1 MPTTVNVAGRGTI
14 TFDDNVSDE
23 EIQQIV
29 QKEFPVSGE
38 DVVRSIA
45 EDPSYAQRMS
55 RDDFM
60 EMRRYKEDKP
70 VDFSAKL
77 AEAFGGIGE
86 LVSNA
91 FTTAPKFD
99 PQAGPIEKGASLV
112 ANIGQGAMVGAGDFG
127 NMFIS
132 VLEGYSNDDN
142 SYSRYRLA
150 NDLKDTQENRAEY
163 DRIIDS
169 DFESFKGLQTW
180 QQSRKDILGQASM
193 PAMAETISLVAQ
205 PPLPGAALLQVAGVG
220 ARIGEVGARVAQMG
234 GKGIQAVG
242 KATTAAANAPQRVA
256 GAAVKALT
264 ESKEIAGKVEKII
277 ATGSTGLAA
286 FQLGG
291 FSIPG
296 LSTTATTIALGKAVG
311 NALEV
316 AGEVTQKI
324 AEHAGKKAG
333 RLGVF
338 ESLANDLSASTA
350 ARAIGRVGSVAGADI
365 VAPYVSA
372 AIQGAAEGAII
383 GGTIGFITDGE
394 EGAAGGMGAGL
405 ALGGAGGLAGRGY
418 AQASGMIRQNK
429 IVNDALRGIASL
441 DPQNRAN
448 ASRLFDQFIKDGNQE
463 AVAEMVDAKNWL
475 SSDVYFSFINN
486 EQAKAMPA
494 ADGTS
499 FEGITVF
506 PSAVTGGKPAIYI
519 NVDTVK
525 PGTGFH
531 ESFHGAMRT
540 ALGETFGKKFTEVID
555 QTFTPEEK
563 VQFAEDYIKRGGTEE
578 GKQKLRDYL
587 AEKQNLPEEIGA
599 EYFREF
605 LQRRENRD
613 LLLRGQRTT
622 DGSLIAAT
630 KGAIDY
636 TLSKLG
642 IDYDA
647 TGTGY
652 KGMDALASELI
663 KARTDINKSI
673 AQNGK
678 PLAPVPLDKM
688 ATPKLADWAKQHGQ
702 SDVLLKDPTTG
713 DVIGVKTEEQVN
725 IGRDAANARAAEEIA
740 NVPRGTNAPNDAELA
755 IYQKY
760 FPLEQFLKLT
770 FASEAIKSGN
780 VLNGD
785 YFPATAK
792 KGETSVYASR
802 GMTNLDFVPYKIR
815 TTKKNVVVVDYVDLT
830 QLKARFDDIMSRSK
844 ILDQWG
850 GDKDAAWQDV
860 MAYTKNLSLGEGVA
874 KPSAELFG
882 PIKRDIINK
891 IYGFVPTK
899 AQVSEGTI
907 KNISSLGTNIAAES
921 GTGKSQI
928 GKPAYEGSRDTR
940 VVSTMRL
947 DRLGRIADTGR
958 QFSFNENGTYGLSQ
972 VNFKPAENLGSAK
985 VNNSDEGFRII
996 TKGNKHSL
1004 YAPTGE
1010 RLGIYDT
1017 QAVAESVSSKIQNQS
1032 TQISVSQPKVVNG
1045 IVTAPE
1051 FGAFKFTKDIAANFM
1066 PADSKVKL
1074 DNYAGRTI
1082 IALAA
1087 DRMGVGPAE
1096 VGPLSNRKTLSVP
1109 TQGGREFMKIFN
1121 GGGWAFTDI
1130 KTSDRFL
1137 SRLRQFADKNGNT
1150 IVGITVLNEINHLN
1164 NPVGQ
1169 LAYVETLQ
1177 AAIEGGAVSKSQA
1190 DAHIKEISKRIQDS
1204 KASSKSLPQSTR
1216 DLFASIN
1223 NLDSLVNAV
1232 KNREV
1237 NFKSAAWLVNKAQA
1251 KTLPISYDE
1260 ASSKGM
1266 SIQQI
1271 ARGLTDKELL
1281 DIPNYSVVALM
1292 EVNVNQ
1298 KPDLNNF
1305 HHAYPV
1311 TVHGKTIGFL
1321 DKFYNLADLSTE
1333 PKIRNKAGA
1342 VTAQPVQN
1350 VMPVMDNIRK
1360 TLETQQGIPSD
1371 PTQRSKVNFMPSE
1384 IKPNRIKDIAA
1395 KVGGGNVSGGAKR
1408 FGAFMQEM
1416 KDKDITVRD
1425 VIKSYGITL
1434 SSIQRGEQ
1442 AVDTVKRRWPDAPF
1456 EAGSKVRPEDA
1467 FAALLGTAD
1476 GKRYLDAAEQGKFD
1490 SVAAEKMI
1498 EKFATFGLQ
1507 NKLLVS
1513 LKDAAENFYP
1523 KAEEIISA
1531 VRSMPASEYSD
1542 YVRQNFPGISYG
1554 KVGFMSGQLGRGDLP
1569 TFDSRQKQL
1578 VYGRDVNVTK
1588 ERLLEQRDRL
1598 LKLGI
1603 NVPKKYKEFA
1613 QTLLHHEVW
1622 DRLNKS
1628 DTEHGEIK
1636 NAMLN
1641 FMPETRVSGQ
1651 QGSDTTQIATTV
1663 KTYGKA
1669 AGLFPKN
1676 TRILD
1681 VGAGLGIGADEMRKN
1696 GHLVD
1701 TVEPLS
1707 ARWASPIP
1715 RTFETIDQ
1723 AKGKY
1728 PGIVNFSV
1736 LNVVEPALRD
1746 QIVDGIGQRLA
1757 DGGTAYITAR
1767 TRSDVEAA
1775 KNKRPADEAGGF
1787 WIKKSSGDVYQ
1798 KGFSTP
1804 ELVGYVQT
1812 RLGDQFKVRP
1822 ASGLNGAA
1830 IEIKKFMP
1838 SVEFSAPEKLP
1849 NGQAWSTGNNYR
1861 VIQKTGGK
1869 YRVYAP
1875 VGAMIGITETLE
1887 QAKRMI
1893 EKKSPAP

>member
-1 MPTTVNVAGRGTI
+1 MPTTVNVPGRGTI

-60 EMRRYKEDKP
+60 EMRKYKEDKP

-99 PQAGPIEKGASLV
+99 PQAGPIEKAVSLV

-132 VLEGYSNDDN
+132 VLEDYSDDN
-142 SYSRYRLA
+142 NSYTRYRLA
-150 NDLKDTQENRAEY
+150 NDLKDTPENKAAYE
-163 DRIIDS
+163 RIIDN

-193 PAMAETISLVAQ
+193 PAMAEMISLVAQ
-205 PPLPGAALLQVAGVG
+205 PPLPGAALLQTAGVG
-220 ARIGEVGARVAQMG
+220 ARIGKMGARVVEMG

-242 KATTAAANAPQRVA
+242 KATTAAANVPQRVA
-256 GAAVKALT
+256 GVAARALT
-264 ESKEIAGKVEKII
+264 ESEKIGGMVEKTV
-277 ATGSTGLAA
+277 ATGSAGLAA
-286 FQLGG
+286 GQLGG
-291 FSIPG
+291 FAIPG
-296 LSTTATTIALGKAVG
+296 LSTAATTIAGAKAVG
-311 NALEV
+311 KGLEV
-316 AGEVTQKI
+316 AGEVTQKL
-324 AEHAGKKAG
+324 AEHAGKRAG

-338 ESLANDLSASTA
+338 ESLANDLSASPA
-350 ARAIGRVGSVAGADI
+350 ARAIGRIGSVAGADI

-418 AQASGMIRQNK
+418 VQASGMIRQNK

-441 DPQNRAN
+441 EPESRAN

-486 EQAKAMPA
+486 EQAKSMPEA
-494 ADGTS
+494 GGTS

-540 ALGETFGKKFTEVID
+540 ALGETFGKKFTDVID
-555 QTFTPEEK
+555 QTFTLEEK

-587 AEKQNLPEEIGA
+587 VEKQNLPEEIGA

-652 KGMDALASELI
+652 KGMDALAYELI

-678 PLAPVPLDKM
+678 PLAPVPLEKM
-688 ATPKLADWAKQHGQ
+688 PTPKLADWAKQHGQ
-702 SDVLLKDPTTG
+702 SDVLLKDPATG

-740 NVPRGTNAPNDAELA
+740 NVPRGTNAPNNAELA
-755 IYQKY
+755 IYQKH
-760 FPLEQFLKLT
+760 FTLEQFLKVT
-770 FASEAIKSGN
+770 FTSEAIKSGN
-780 VLNGD
+780 ALNGD

-815 TTKKNVVVVDYVDLT
+815 TTKKNVMLIDYVDLT
-830 QLKARFDDIMSRSK
+830 QLKARFDDIMSRPK
-844 ILDQWG
+844 ILEQWG

-899 AQVSEGTI
+899 AQISDGTI

-972 VNFKPAENLGSAK
+972 VNFKPAENLGKTK
-985 VNNSDEGFRII
+985 VFDAPDSGFRII

-1017 QAVAESVSSKIQNQS
+1017 QAGAERKANQIKSKQS
-1032 TQISVSQPKVVNG
+1032 TEQSRFMPENKVAAALPRRNKASAKDVSYDDQGNIKFRNKEPKDWTPEDFAEYGKGFGVENLGPLSPIRKVTSELAGSVAKIPGGLDGKFTYYDLLWLKANPVDVAKMSEGVHAQLTSKLARTMAPEPANAVQKFNG
-1045 IVTAPE
+1045 IVFGMLSPNAPLLPNE
-1051 FGAFKFTKDIAANFM
+1051 FAA
-1066 PADSKVKL
+1066 A
-1074 DNYAGRTI
+1074 
-1082 IALAA
+1082 
-1087 DRMGVGPAE
+1087 
-1096 VGPLSNRKTLSVP
+1096 
-1109 TQGGREFMKIFN
+1109 
-1121 GGGWAFTDI
+1121 
-1130 KTSDRFL
+1130 
-1137 SRLRQFADKNGNT
+1137 RLRFKSMDDIRLFANLQPENPTAENT
-1150 IVGITVLNEINHLN
+1150 KKLN
-1164 NPVGQ
+1164 
-1169 LAYVETLQ
+1169 VEL
-1177 AAIEGGAVSKSQA
+1177 
-1190 DAHIKEISKRIQDS
+1190 KRI
-1204 KASSKSLPQSTR
+1204 LGMT
-1216 DLFASIN
+1216 
-1223 NLDSLVNAV
+1223 
-1232 KNREV
+1232 
-1237 NFKSAAWLVNKAQA
+1237 SAG
-1251 KTLPISYDE
+1251 
-1260 ASSKGM
+1260 KG
-1266 SIQQI
+1266 
-1271 ARGLTDKELL
+1271 
-1281 DIPNYSVVALM
+1281 
-1292 EVNVNQ
+1292 
-1298 KPDLNNF
+1298 
-1305 HHAYPV
+1305 
-1311 TVHGKTIGFL
+1311 
-1321 DKFYNLADLSTE
+1321 
-1333 PKIRNKAGA
+1333 
-1342 VTAQPVQN
+1342 
-1350 VMPVMDNIRK
+1350 
-1360 TLETQQGIPSD
+1360 
-1371 PTQRSKVNFMPSE
+1371 
-1384 IKPNRIKDIAA
+1384 
-1395 KVGGGNVSGGAKR
+1395 
-1408 FGAFMQEM
+1408 
-1416 KDKDITVRD
+1416 
-1425 VIKSYGITL
+1425 
-1434 SSIQRGEQ
+1434 
-1442 AVDTVKRRWPDAPF
+1442 
-1456 EAGSKVRPEDA
+1456 
-1467 FAALLGTAD
+1467 
-1476 GKRYLDAAEQGKFD
+1476 
-1490 SVAAEKMI
+1490 
-1498 EKFATFGLQ
+1498 
-1507 NKLLVS
+1507 
-1513 LKDAAENFYP
+1513 
-1523 KAEEIISA
+1523 
-1531 VRSMPASEYSD
+1531 
-1542 YVRQNFPGISYG
+1542 
-1554 KVGFMSGQLGRGDLP
+1554 
-1569 TFDSRQKQL
+1569 
-1578 VYGRDVNVTK
+1578 
-1588 ERLLEQRDRL
+1588 
-1598 LKLGI
+1598 
-1603 NVPKKYKEFA
+1603 
-1613 QTLLHHEVW
+1613 
-1622 DRLNKS
+1622 
-1628 DTEHGEIK
+1628 
-1636 NAMLN
+1636 
-1641 FMPETRVSGQ
+1641 
-1651 QGSDTTQIATTV
+1651 
-1663 KTYGKA
+1663 
-1669 AGLFPKN
+1669 
-1676 TRILD
+1676 
-1681 VGAGLGIGADEMRKN
+1681 GLGIGITADLSSIVNAARLFLKKPEFFIKRADESWGTFVDKVSTQVKGLGTKTASFGSVWQDPLNASISAIDRHMSRIFGQELLADKQMRNRFESIVVEKFNSLLSEAKN
-1696 GHLVD
+1696 ISNKLDRKIAKTTSEKERSKLEQEKAQKLASLPDPTAVRSKTLDDVLGQAEIFGEERVRSFVNEAVFAAMGGREGKFITAKGTVNPKAPENIKAIEWVETPQKFKVMSETYRAALEMNAKRAKELGVEVFPAQWTLWDRIRQRVEPHEVMFPGLEKLPALNDRQLGAAFEANKVAGYGITPDQGQTWRRNAVNSPSALAYFMPDDAKNLASPNANPNLPSKNARLTRTIPKSRFYVVSDERGRDFADAIARTAKEHPRGAAVTVKPAEFYYDPENFLYLSEDGLAGAAVKSDGDLVSVFKHPASTARMQNILTDATAASIKLDAFDIAGFLPNYYSNFGFRPVARIAWSDDFAPPRWNFETMGRPDVVVMVKDADNMLGLPDAKVYNEAARQRVPLVD
-1701 TVEPLS
+1701 YE
-1707 ARWASPIP
+1707 
-1715 RTFETIDQ
+1715 Q
-1723 AKGKY
+1723 AVQIQSNAVAKLKAAGKT
-1728 PGIVNFSV
+1728 PVNYM
-1736 LNVVEPALRD
+1736 P
-1746 QIVDGIGQRLA
+1746 
-1757 DGGTAYITAR
+1757 DGG
-1767 TRSDVEAA
+1767 
-1775 KNKRPADEAGGF
+1775 
-1787 WIKKSSGDVYQ
+1787 
-1798 KGFSTP
+1798 STMP
-1804 ELVGYVQT
+1804 EV
-1812 RLGDQFKVRP
+1812 K
-1822 ASGLNGAA
+1822 
-1830 IEIKKFMP
+1830 
-1838 SVEFSAPEKLP
+1838 FSAPEKLP
-1849 NGQAWSTGNNYR
+1849 NGQAWSTDMNYR

-1869 YRVYAP
+1869 FRVYAP
-1875 VGAMIGITETLE
+1875 IGTLIGVAE
-1887 QAKRMI
+1887 SLEKSKRLI
-1893 EKKSPAP
+1893 EKRNK